1 MEVITPSGRYP
12 ALKYADFRYFWIG
25 QFISN
30 TGTQMQIVAINWQ
43 LYVLT
48 HSPFALGMIGLS
60 RFIPIAVFSLL
71 GGSFADVH
79 NRKRIQFI
87 TQTTLAILSLALAL
101 TTIGKIINPFFIY
114 AVTIL
119 AAITTSF
126 DLPARQAMI
135 PNLVEKK
142 DLANAMSLNVI
153 MFQVSTVAGPAIG
166 GFVIGYLGVGTV
178 YLFNALSFGA
188 VITSLIL
195 IKNTGEPV
203 IHDLGTKA
211 SISIHSILEGIRFVR
226 SKTLI
231 WSTMLLDFF
240 STFFASATVLLPV
253 YAESILHVG
262 PIGLG
267 FLYSADSVGAVAAG
281 LAIAHTGK
289 IKKQGVVLLS
299 AVGVFGLATILFG
312 ISSNYILSILALIIL
327 GAGDSVS
334 TIIRNT
340 IRQIETPD
348 YIRGRMTSIN
358 MIFFAGGPQLGE
370 FEAGLLASLVGTPLS
385 VVLGGIGTL
394 IVVGTVAYGIPTVR
408 KYHGHNA

>member
-12 ALKYADFRYFWIG
+12 ALKYKDFRYFWIG

-43 LYVLT
+43 IYVLT
-48 HSPFALGMIGLS
+48 HSPFALGIIGLS

-79 NRKRIQFI
+79 NRKTIQFI
-87 TQTTLAILSLALAL
+87 TQSTLAVLSIILAL
-101 TTIGKIINPFFIY
+101 TTFGKVINPFFIY

-153 MFQVSTVAGPAIG
+153 MFQISTVAGPAIG
-166 GFVIGYLGVGTV
+166 GFAIGYLGVGTV
-178 YLFNALSFGA
+178 YLFNAISFGA

-195 IKNTGEPV
+195 IKNTGAPIV
-203 IHDLGTKA
+203 HDLGTKA
-211 SISIHSILEGIRFVR
+211 SISIKSILEGIHFVR

-267 FLYSADSVGAVAAG
+267 FLYSADSIGAVAAG

-289 IKKQGVVLLS
+289 IKNQGILLLS
-299 AVGVFGLATILFG
+299 AVGVFGAATIIFG
-312 ISSNYILSILALIIL
+312 LSTNYIFSILALVIL
-327 GAGDSVS
+327 GAGDAVS
-334 TIIRNT
+334 TVIRNT

-394 IVVGTVAYGIPTVR
+394 IVVGIVSYTIPAVR
-408 KYHGHNA
+408 NYHGHA